1 MLRRR
6 SQSYSAEFPM
16 AARHADPLHLSSQ
29 LCFALYSANHAFHRV
44 YRRLLDPLGLTYT
57 QYLVMLALWEE
68 DGQSMGGIGDGLK
81 LDTNTLTPLIK
92 RLEKAGHVRRE
103 RDGTDE
109 RIVRVSLTDSG
120 HALREA
126 ASGIP
131 SAVAAAVDLS
141 PAALA
146 ALRHEIFALR
156 SAVEAHA
163 PEPAHPSQGAASPLP
178 EAALDRS

>member
-1 MLRRR
+1 MPARR
-6 SQSYSAEFPM
+6 
-16 AARHADPLHLSSQ
+16 ADALHLSSQ

-57 QYLVMLALWEE
+57 QYLVMLALWEQ
-68 DGQSMGGIGDGLK
+68 DGQSMGGIGDDLK

-103 RDGTDE
+103 RDATDE
-109 RIVRVSLTDSG
+109 RIVRVSLTESG
-120 HALREA
+120 RALRAA

-131 SAVAAAVDLS
+131 SAVAAAVALS
-141 PAALA
+141 PDALA
-146 ALRHEIFALR
+146 TLRHDIFALR

-163 PEPAHPSQGAASPLP
+163 PEPAPSSHGMAAPMR
-178 EAALDRS
+178 EAVLNRS